1 MPYLI
6 RILSSHTNRRTT
18 VYNLAQE
25 GKLRWCVRCRQEPR
39 AWTRGSRQLPRLA
52 RVAIVSSRQ
61 AIVSRKVG
69 EDSGGRWQLAMQLG
83 KVFWARL
90 AGSSLL
96 RRDLSLSH
104 NRHGSDHAGIEDC
117 KDSWN
122 FLPSHAPCC
131 CRRQNRA
138 ASMLTGCYCMP
149 CYSTYGRLLSVYST
163 IEFMDLLITSISIPR
178 RNSSHC
184 IKSGTGSFTGRG
196 QMWS

>member
-1 MPYLI
+1 
-6 RILSSHTNRRTT
+6 
-18 VYNLAQE
+18 
-25 GKLRWCVRCRQEPR
+25 
-39 AWTRGSRQLPRLA
+39 
-52 RVAIVSSRQ
+52 
-61 AIVSRKVG
+61 
-69 EDSGGRWQLAMQLG
+69 LAMQLG

-104 NRHGSDHAGIEDC
+104 TTAMDLIMQASRTAKNSRHAC
-117 KDSWN
+117 DSWN